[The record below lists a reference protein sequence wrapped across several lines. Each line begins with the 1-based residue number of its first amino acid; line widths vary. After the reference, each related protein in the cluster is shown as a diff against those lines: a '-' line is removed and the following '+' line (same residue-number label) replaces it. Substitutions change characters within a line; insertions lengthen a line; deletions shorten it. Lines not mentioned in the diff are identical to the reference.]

1 MTKQE
6 NSDITLSVEG
16 KSSQKKTVHF
26 LLGEDGEP
34 WVRFLILYFIKFL
47 SNCVFMFSLCL
58 QVWVLGENESD
69 KSIEQIL
76 EEEALQKAHSQ
87 ALKET
92 EELRK
97 SVEKELGDLIEYN
110 SEQMDSMEKVFF
122 TFVCITL
129 TNLLESIC
137 FYWKMFLY

>member
-1 MTKQE
+1 M
-6 NSDITLSVEG
+6 NRIL
-16 KSSQKKTVHF
+16 H
-26 LLGEDGEP
+26 
-34 WVRFLILYFIKFL
+34 LYFILF
-47 SNCVFMFSLCL
+47 

-69 KSIEQIL
+69 RSIEQIL

-110 SEQMDSMEKVFF
+110 SEQMDSMEKV
-122 TFVCITL
+122 L
-129 TNLLESIC
+129 
-137 FYWKMFLY
+137 